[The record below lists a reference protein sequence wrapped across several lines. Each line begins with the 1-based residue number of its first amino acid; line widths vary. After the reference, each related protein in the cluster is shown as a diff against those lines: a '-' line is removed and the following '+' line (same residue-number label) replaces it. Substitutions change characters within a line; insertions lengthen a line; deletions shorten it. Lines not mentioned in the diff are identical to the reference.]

1 MSIKKHALFIGRWQ
15 NLHDGHL
22 WCFNEKLKE
31 GLPIVIAIR
40 DVEVDENNPR
50 TAGEVKILLD
60 LHFQDFIEIGK
71 VKTMIIPD
79 IEGVYYGRGV
89 GYKVEE
95 LIPPQEIAEI
105 SGTKIRQQLKEQED
119 KSTNI

>member
-1 MSIKKHALFIGRWQ
+1 MSLKPHALFIGRWQ

-22 WCFNEKLKE
+22 WCFNQKLKE
-31 GLPIVIAIR
+31 NIPVLIAIR
-40 DVEVDENNPR
+40 DVNTDENNPR
-50 TAGEVKILLD
+50 TAQEVQAIIHLRLAE
-60 LHFQDFIEIGK
+60 QIELGM

-95 LIPPQEIAEI
+95 LIPPPEIAEI
-105 SGTKIRQQLKEQED
+105 SGTKIRAAERLK
-119 KSTNI
+119 SNSL

>member
-15 NLHDGHL
+15 NLHGGHL

-79 IEGVYYGRGV
+79 IEGVYYGRNV

-119 KSTNI
+119 KITNI

>member
-105 SGTKIRQQLKEQED
+105 SGTKIRQQLKDQQD